1 MQNQNCKAYLDG
13 IRDLRARIK
22 RESGSTRSSSKR
34 SKKVAAENLKEFR
47 RMWLNL
53 MRERDLMRAYA
64 KYTKAELEKVKFP
77 LKAKIFVKNAQK
89 YAKIAG
95 DFKERGLIESY

>member
-1 MQNQNCKAYLDG
+1 MQNKNCKAYLDG

-22 RESGSTRSSSKR
+22 REGGKG
-34 SKKVAAENLKEFR
+34 VASNLKEFR

-53 MRERDLMRAYA
+53 MRERDLMRAWLAYGSDA
-64 KYTKAELEKVKFP
+64 NGSDLSSD
-77 LKAKIFVKNAQK
+77 LKRIVFEFYAQK
-89 YAKIAG
+89 YAKIAS

>member
-1 MQNQNCKAYLDG
+1 MQNKNCKAYLDG

-22 RESGSTRSSSKR
+22 LEGGKGVTS
-34 SKKVAAENLKEFR
+34 NLKEFR

-64 KYTKAELEKVKFP
+64 KYTKAELEKLDFP

-95 DFKERGLIESY
+95 DFKERGLIDSY

>member
-1 MQNQNCKAYLDG
+1 MQNKNCKAYLDG

-22 RESGSTRSSSKR
+22 REGGKGVTS
-34 SKKVAAENLKEFR
+34 NLKEFR

-64 KYTKAELEKVKFP
+64 KYTKAELEKVDAIFP

-95 DFKERGLIESY
+95 DFKERGLIDSY